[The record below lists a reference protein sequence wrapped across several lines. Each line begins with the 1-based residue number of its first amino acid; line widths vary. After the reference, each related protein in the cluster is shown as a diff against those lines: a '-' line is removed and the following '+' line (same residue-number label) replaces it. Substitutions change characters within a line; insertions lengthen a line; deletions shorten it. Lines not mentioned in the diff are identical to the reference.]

1 MIGSIIDELQ
11 ICRGGTIDIGC
22 RHWQWT
28 KGPRT
33 ASMST
38 LQMVGCGFLFGFNHT
53 GEICDGGKNE
63 SCIPMSKTSTVV
75 FDWAMAVATRPA
87 VMTPVMS
94 FISFVFLLSVSGRS
108 LTSSALP
115 PDSRQPYIAR
125 KAFFQI
131 KSASSFI
138 ALNAQELVIMDFI
151 PPRKMKR

>member
-1 MIGSIIDELQ
+1 
-11 ICRGGTIDIGC
+11 
-22 RHWQWT
+22 
-28 KGPRT
+28 
-33 ASMST
+33 
-38 LQMVGCGFLFGFNHT
+38 
-53 GEICDGGKNE
+53 
-63 SCIPMSKTSTVV
+63 
-75 FDWAMAVATRPA
+75 MAVATRPA